1 MIKQITKQLDHE
13 KGKARD
19 RARNPEYQERFRE
32 EGQNFDRGGTSV
44 PKIVSFRG
52 SIAYLDKRPFY
63 MDDKQSLIRTLE
75 AIKFLVAGQL
85 NTISKLL
92 KNPAVAAEAADRFE
106 RTKLSILRADQITST
121 ATHPKTGRQFPVIPF
136 KCFLQPAD
144 PLPEPIFKKC
154 LAFSA
159 VFPSP
164 DRAK

>member
-32 EGQNFDRGGTSV
+32 EGQHFDRGGTSI
-44 PKIVSFRG
+44 PKIITFRG

-106 RTKLSILRADQITST
+106 RTKMSILRADQIT
-121 ATHPKTGRQFPVIPF
+121 
-136 KCFLQPAD
+136 
-144 PLPEPIFKKC
+144 
-154 LAFSA
+154 
-159 VFPSP
+159 
-164 DRAK
+164 